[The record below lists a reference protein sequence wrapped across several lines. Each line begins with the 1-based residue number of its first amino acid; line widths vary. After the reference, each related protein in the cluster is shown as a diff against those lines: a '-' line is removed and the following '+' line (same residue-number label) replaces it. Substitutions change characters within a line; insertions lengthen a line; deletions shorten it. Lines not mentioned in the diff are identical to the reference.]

1 MIKYIYLHGTI
12 TRAAKIFVVPIVSN
26 SLYVILHNCIVI
38 MGVGARVAIVTIVIT
53 TAVRARHETVSSEK
67 RQKFL
72 LSWLNNQNNGCNFKQ
87 ALKAA
92 LH

>member
-1 MIKYIYLHGTI
+1 M
-12 TRAAKIFVVPIVSN
+12 A
-26 SLYVILHNCIVI
+26 
-38 MGVGARVAIVTIVIT
+38 VGARVAIVTIVIT

-72 LSWLNNQNNGCNFKQ
+72 LSWFNNQNNGCNFKQ